1 MKQFSTKL
9 TTHSKTCIAF
19 KEQQL
24 KKNKLD
30 VWLWCYDSF
39 SLPDSFSWNLTMT
52 QCLLLCERF
61 SKLIMTQK
69 ANSVK
74 EEVDRFGHIKFKML
88 V

>member
-1 MKQFSTKL
+1 MHSIQR
-9 TTHSKTCIAF
+9 TTIKKKINWMCDYGATIA
-19 KEQQL
+19 
-24 KKNKLD
+24 
-30 VWLWCYDSF
+30 F

-69 ANSVK
+69 ADSVK
-74 EEVDRFGHIKFKML
+74 EEVDRFDHIKFKML